1 MNKLLEVYHNNNKV
15 SNAMC
20 KLLEVYHSDN
30 KIRKGANEDGGYVM
44 IALEGGYDCYL
55 SCGVCDEESFSRDFI
70 TSYNMSKSDC
80 YAFDG
85 TIVDY
90 PWQYT
95 TNINFVKKNINSFVD
110 QHNTDL
116 SFLTKKYNNIFLKM
130 DIEGGEYPWLLAVDT
145 TILQKFKQIVIE
157 FHGINDHGCGCLLSD
172 KQKCLEKLNSTHYLV
187 HAHGNNNSTR
197 TGNIPD
203 VLELTYV
210 NKKCFS
216 KVPDKNKVRFPIQ
229 NLDYP
234 NNLSNRDFV
243 LNTYPFVN

>member
-1 MNKLLEVYHNNNKV
+1 MIYYSISM
-15 SNAMC
+15 SN
-20 KLLEVYHSDN
+20 LLEVYHSDN
-30 KIRKGANEDGGYVM
+30 KIRKGVNGDGGYIM
-44 IALEGGYDCYL
+44 IELEGGYDCYL

-70 TSYNMSKSDC
+70 ASYNMNKDDC

-85 TIVDY
+85 TIHDY

-95 TNINFVKKNINSFVD
+95 TNINFVKKNINNFVD
-110 QHNTDL
+110 QNNTDL
-116 SFLTKKYNNIFLKM
+116 SFVTKKYNNIFLKM

-145 TILQKFKQIVIE
+145 WTLQKFKQIVIE
-157 FHGINDHGCGCLLSD
+157 FHGINDDGCRCLLSN
-172 KQKCLEKLNSTHYLV
+172 KQLCLEKLNTTHYLV
-187 HAHGNNNSTR
+187 HAHGNNNSTQ

-203 VLELTYV
+203 VLEFTYV

-216 KVPDKNKVRFPIQ
+216 SVPEKNKVPFPIQ

-234 NNLSNRDFV
+234 NNPNNMDFV